1 MYKYYKKD
9 NFNIMEY
16 DFDSIT
22 EFINYLDNNKT
33 SKSFEGEYLASYNE
47 KYEFTKTSSF
57 EEAEKLCKSGYHEEY
72 DKLIELKL
80 KLEKYIR
87 LSRKNEKQFND
98 YIGYA
103 PDVKAY
109 LEGNPMNMLNK
120 KREHKKRVNIYYNS
134 AVLGDIT
141 NSQILNRGVITL
153 NIVEALEKLNYSV
166 NLNIFTMSEE
176 KNQIHYAKFNLKREN
191 ERLNIQ
197 KLYFPMCH
205 PSFHRRLVFR
215 LREETSDISKDW
227 INGYG
232 RTSNEKT
239 IRKILDLNEDDIIIC
254 RPEEMNVYGD
264 NIIEDADNAFNHI
277 NKQKAKKL

>member
-205 PSFHRRLVFR
+205 PSFQRRLVFR